1 MDLKFQDKTIQQLSN
16 LDRVYYYS
24 IIKHE
29 VSSLH
34 SLLELAEWLRSEGFE
49 LDDAFNSAYDIC
61 LAMYK
66 RTGIA
71 DFSYFEGLYGVFI
84 PIFLNGQWQACVQ
97 VESPKKLVLALY
109 WIEEQGANA
118 DELYNK
124 LLDLKVIGL

>member
-24 IIKHE
+24 IVKHE
-29 VSSLH
+29 ASSLH
-34 SLLELAEWLRSEGFE
+34 NLLELAEWLRSEGFE
-49 LDDAFNSAYDIC
+49 LDDVFNSAYDIC

-71 DFSYFEGLYGVFI
+71 DISYFEGLYGVFI

-97 VESPKKLVLALY
+97 AESPKKLVLALY
-109 WIEEQGANA
+109 WIQE
-118 DELYNK
+118 
-124 LLDLKVIGL
+124 